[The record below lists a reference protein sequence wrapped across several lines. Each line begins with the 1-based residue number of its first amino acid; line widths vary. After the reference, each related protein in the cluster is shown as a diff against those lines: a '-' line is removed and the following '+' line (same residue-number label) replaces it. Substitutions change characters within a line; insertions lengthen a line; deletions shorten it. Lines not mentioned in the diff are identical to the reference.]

1 MKNSDIISVLEGVAP
16 RPLQEEYDNCGL
28 LVGSADAECTGAL
41 LAVDVTAAVVQEAI
55 DSGLNLIVAHHP
67 LIFRGLKSL
76 TGKTAVEQ
84 SVIMAIRGGIS
95 IYACHT
101 CLDNAVDGVSKR
113 MAKMLEMKNVATL
126 DPQKGKSLKLSVFV
140 PSDHAETLSKALFEA
155 GAGVSGNYDSCCYM
169 SDGRGSF
176 RALEGA
182 DPFVGKIGEV
192 HEEPETRLEVVLPV
206 WKRVPVEAALLAVHP
221 YETPAYEF
229 IAIENF
235 SDTGSGAIGN
245 LPEPVVASDF
255 VERVKATFGSPVARC
270 SSFPMDRKV
279 TKIAMCGGSGAFLL
293 GKAIACGAQVFI
305 TSDTKYHDFVDYA
318 DRILI
323 IDIGHHESE
332 NCTKDIFYHVIREKF
347 PIFAV
352 RYSQSDINP
361 IKYL

>member
-1 MKNSDIISVLEGVAP
+1 MKVSDIISALEEVAP

-41 LAVDVTAAVVQEAI
+41 LTVDVTPNVVQEAI
-55 DSGLNLIVAHHP
+55 ESGLNLIVAHHP

-113 MAKMLEMKNVATL
+113 MATMLGMKNVATL
-126 DPQKGKSLKLSVFV
+126 DPQKGKALKLSVFV
-140 PSDHAETLSKALFEA
+140 PSEHAESLSKALFEA

-176 RALEGA
+176 RALDGA
-182 DPFVGKIGEV
+182 DPFVGTIGEV
-192 HEEPETRLEVVLPV
+192 HLEPETRLEVILPV
-206 WKRVPVEAALLAVHP
+206 WKRASVEAALLAVHP

-235 SDTGSGAIGN
+235 SDTGSGAIGD

-255 VERVKATFGSPVARC
+255 VERVKATFCSPVARC
-270 SSFPMDRKV
+270 TSFPMDRNV
-279 TKIAMCGGSGAFLL
+279 TKIAMCGGSGAFLIE
-293 GKAIACGAQVFI
+293 KAIACGAQVFI

-318 DRILI
+318 ERILI

>member
-1 MKNSDIISVLEGVAP
+1 MKISDIILVLEEVAP
-16 RPLQEEYDNCGL
+16 RSLQEEYDNCGL
-28 LVGSADAECTGAL
+28 LVGSADVECTGVL
-41 LAVDVTAAVVQEAI
+41 LTVDVTPAVVREAI

-76 TGKTAVEQ
+76 TGKSAVER

-101 CLDNAVDGVSKR
+101 CLDNAADGVSKR
-113 MAKMLEMKNVATL
+113 MALMLGMKNVAVL

-140 PSDHAETLSKALFEA
+140 PTAHADLLSKALFEA
-155 GAGVSGNYDSCCYM
+155 GAGVAGNYDFCCYM

-176 RALEGA
+176 RALDGA

-192 HEEPETRLEVVLPV
+192 HVEQETRLEVILPV
-206 WKRVPVEAALLAVHP
+206 WKRTAVEAALLSAHP

-229 IAIENF
+229 VAVENY
-235 SDTGSGAIGN
+235 SETGSGAIGE
-245 LPEPVVASDF
+245 LPEAITALEL
-255 VERVKATFGSPVARC
+255 VERVKAVFASPVARC
-270 SSFPMDRKV
+270 SSFPMDRNV
-279 TKIAMCGGSGAFLL
+279 TKVAMCGGSGAFLI
-293 GKAIACGAQVFI
+293 GKAIAGGAQAFI